1 MHLKRILLIFTLI
14 ISTAL
19 TNAIASENSASDI
32 LGLWLSEKKDGVI
45 KISKEGDSFIG
56 HLIAFKKKKEDLGK
70 TVLDKNNP
78 DEALSKKELK
88 GIKMLKNFSFED
100 NEWSGGTIYDPQSG
114 KTYKSYMSLE
124 DKDTLNLRGYIGLPM
139 FGRTSKWTRISE
151 IPKFEQ

>member
-45 KISKEGDSFIG
+45 KISKEGDLFIG
-56 HLIAFKKKKEDLGK
+56 HLIAFKKKKADLGK

-100 NEWSGGTIYDPQSG
+100 DEWSGGTIYDPQSG

-124 DKDTLNLRGYIGLPM
+124 DNNTLSLRGYIGLPM
-139 FGRTSKWTRISE
+139 FGRTSTWTRISE